1 MNCSPYDLKDFV
13 FGELGNAEREA
24 VRSHLELCRG
34 CREELERLQLTEAAM
49 HALAQEEIPRRIAFV
64 SDAVLQP
71 HWWQRLWQS
80 GPRLGFAS
88 ATMLTLALVFHA
100 AWRPAAPTPS
110 AAPKVDEAAIAA
122 QVNQEVTKRVEAA
135 VRSAM
140 EASEARQ
147 AKKTEA
153 AVAAVRRDLEFQ
165 RQADRVAFQET
176 FSVLQKKYNVLY
188 VASAGLEGRR

>member
-13 FGELGNAEREA
+13 FGELGNAELEA

-34 CREELERLQLTEAAM
+34 CQEELERLQLTEAAM

-64 SDAVLQP
+64 SDGVLEP
-71 HWWQRLWQS
+71 RWWQRLWQS

-88 ATMLTLALVFHA
+88 AAMLALALVFHA
-100 AWRPAAPTPS
+100 AWRPVASPPAAAGT
-110 AAPKVDEAAIAA
+110 VNEAAIAA
-122 QVNQEVTKRVEAA
+122 RVDQEVGTRVEAV

-140 EASEARQ
+140 TAIEARQ
-147 AKKTEA
+147 EQKTQA
-153 AVAAVRRDLEFQ
+153 AVAAVRQEVEFQ

-176 FSVLQKKYNVLY
+176 FSILQKKYNVLY
-188 VASAGLEGRR
+188 MASADLEGRR